1 LVSSEDAKVMFRYS
15 MEKKEVMT
23 KDVIARMDE
32 LMKPIDRQIMMCDN
46 VEDLLMLASNMMVTA
61 KMIYVQQ
68 LGGEGAKLLIQKM
81 VNEIDERILPV
92 GREVPPEDY

>member
-1 LVSSEDAKVMFRYS
+1 
-15 MEKKEVMT
+15 MT
-23 KDVIARMDE
+23 KNVIARMDE

-46 VEDLLMLASNMMVTA
+46 VEDLLMLASNMMITA

-92 GREVPPEDY
+92 GREVPPEDYC

>member
-1 LVSSEDAKVMFRYS
+1 
-15 MEKKEVMT
+15 
-23 KDVIARMDE
+23 
-32 LMKPIDRQIMMCDN
+32 MKPIDRQIMMCDN

-92 GREVPPEDY
+92 GREVPPEDYC

>member
-1 LVSSEDAKVMFRYS
+1 
-15 MEKKEVMT
+15 MEKGKVMT

>member
-1 LVSSEDAKVMFRYS
+1 MQH
-15 MEKKEVMT
+15 KKENIVA
-23 KDVIARMDE
+23 KDVIARMEE
-32 LMKPIDRQIMMCDN
+32 LMRPIDRQIMMCDN

-92 GREVPPEDY
+92 GREVPPEDYC